1 MSSLQ
6 EQHSFSKQYGSC
18 TFIPSQ
24 KKWPYQVG
32 GGPEPEVPSMEP
44 EVTWMEFGSHV
55 SEQTDRRMPHLALRS
70 QEFVTNIFSEGSKI
84 FHPKNVSKAGVS
96 ILRPRAISS
105 PLCKYGFGEHSHA
118 QPLKYCPQ
126 LLSAYQAE
134 LNNWHGDL
142 LKGLEWR
149 LTQLDVLLSG
159 PSGEVCKLLSKPLGL
174 NDKSIEF
181 SF

>member
-44 EVTWMEFGSHV
+44 EVPWMEFGSHV

-84 FHPKNVSKAGVS
+84 FHPT
-96 ILRPRAISS
+96 PRMS
-105 PLCKYGFGEHSHA
+105 PRQE
-118 QPLKYCPQ
+118 
-126 LLSAYQAE
+126 SAY
-134 LNNWHGDL
+134 W
-142 LKGLEWR
+142 GLEP
-149 LTQLDVLLSG
+149 LAAHCVNTVLVNTAT
-159 PSGEVCKLLSKPLGL
+159 PSPWSTAHSCFLPTRQSWTIDTGIYSKG
-174 NDKSIEF
+174 
-181 SF
+181 